1 MKYYFDEFGWHSL
14 TPIEGRSTEVPLPT
28 EGLSEGYAWNFSG
41 YVWFQQK
48 LIPDV
53 IEVPSIPP
61 VDHGTKITVLA
72 FLNRFTDEEAI
83 KLDLASIGAT
93 VQAAAIR
100 RYLQKV
106 NAATFIDLARDDL
119 VSGVTQLESLNILTT
134 GRADAILNTPVSE
147 QEKYRGV

>member
-1 MKYYFDEFGWHSL
+1 MLYHFDEFGWFS
-14 TPIEGRSTEVPLPT
+14 PSAIEGRSTDVPLPS
-28 EGLSEGYAWNFSG
+28 EPLQEGYGWNFTG
-41 YVWFQQK
+41 YIWFQQK

-53 IEVPSIPP
+53 IVIPQIP
-61 VDHGTKITVLA
+61 LSEQDRKITKLA

-119 VSGVTQLESLNILTT
+119 VSGVTHLESLNILTT